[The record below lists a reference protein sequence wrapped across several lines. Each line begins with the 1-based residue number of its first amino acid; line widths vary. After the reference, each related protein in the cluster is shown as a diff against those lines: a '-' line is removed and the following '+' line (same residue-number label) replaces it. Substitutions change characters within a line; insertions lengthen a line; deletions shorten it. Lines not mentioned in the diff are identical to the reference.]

1 MSAGLTH
8 LIRSLALM
16 TLIKN
21 LERHSD
27 GGGGVS
33 PWWLWTSP
41 GRRALPVGQRFCRT
55 VVAAAA
61 DAAPPDPVS
70 PGLDLV
76 GVRRGLAIVWWSV
89 AGSPAAATGAEDGG
103 DLDLRGRC
111 WRGGG
116 VGLVLLLA
124 GVDDE
129 GRRFRGQMRAG
140 ALVRRDSGGSGGGG
154 LHGAWH
160 VSRLPWEA
168 LCEGRLKSW
177 LFLAMVARRWC
188 RRTCARGRRGRR

>member
-1 MSAGLTH
+1 VAVDLAREASFAG
-8 LIRSLALM
+8 RPAL
-16 TLIKN
+16 LSHG
-21 LERHSD
+21 RC
-27 GGGGVS
+27 GGGG
-33 PWWLWTSP
+33 
-41 GRRALPVGQRFCRT
+41 CC
-55 VVAAAA
+55 
-61 DAAPPDPVS
+61 PPDPVS

-89 AGSPAAATGAEDGG
+89 VGGPAAATGAEDGG
-103 DLDLRGRC
+103 DLDLRGRR

-116 VGLVLLLA
+116 VGLVVLLA

-140 ALVRRDSGGSGGGG
+140 VLVRRDSGGSGGGG